1 MAFEEESLR
10 GRIALGW
17 VINLLL
23 VVTMLLFMT
32 IDSILMDDSFRSLR
46 VDPGRQGLKTMT
58 YILGLYTLMPVYVHL
73 VHGIKL
79 RLLRWVAVAAAGFGF
94 VYFLLHHLSH
104 LRIGQRVTF
113 TSNVFDLL
121 LHLVSLWVIV
131 NSVKW
136 AKFPR
141 TGTE

>member
-10 GRIALGW
+10 GHIALGW

-23 VVTMLLFMT
+23 VTISLLFNT

-46 VDPGRQGLKTMT
+46 VDPGTSGLTTLT
-58 YILGLYTLMPVYVHL
+58 YILALYALMPIYVHL
-73 VHGIKL
+73 VHGL
-79 RLLRWVAVAAAGFGF
+79 RIRLFRWLAVAMAGLGF
-94 VYFLLHHLSH
+94 VYFLLHHLAH
-104 LRIGQRVTF
+104 WRVGQRPDL
-113 TSNVFDLL
+113 TSSVFDLA
-121 LHLVSLWVIV
+121 LHAVALWVIV
-131 NSVKW
+131 NSIKW